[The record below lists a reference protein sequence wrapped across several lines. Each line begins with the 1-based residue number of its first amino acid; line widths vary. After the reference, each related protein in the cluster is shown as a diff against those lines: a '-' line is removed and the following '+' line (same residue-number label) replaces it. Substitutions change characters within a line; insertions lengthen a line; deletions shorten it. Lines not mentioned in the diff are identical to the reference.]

1 MSKQLLRLL
10 PGFGMAGLASRLAV
24 VLLAVAATAST
35 NASPVGKAQ
44 DHIGF
49 PYLSMQLAVDP
60 CLQAAPEWSRNN
72 EALGLIE
79 EAAKA
84 WPAGLCDDIAL
95 SARLRDLLYA
105 RRVAVARSQD
115 PFAVV
120 ALYQATDKQ
129 LGECTTLDC
138 LRKLLPSLA
147 QAFQE
152 LRNAAPAHDENRRPD
167 FMLNG
172 EPLAN
177 PGAWLLR
184 HAGLLA
190 DKDEW
195 CGADARDIEVVQRV
209 LRAGRPP
216 VVVASCWT
224 GGPEFPVWVL
234 EQGAQGWTLLLAL
247 EGGSNTFL
255 LATTSSQGYPD
266 LQNSQRISAGEH
278 NVQVLR
284 HGVSGYCEAI
294 AYMVSG
300 DGLEM
305 LAFDDPFETEDCVIK
320 EETR

>member
-1 MSKQLLRLL
+1 
-10 PGFGMAGLASRLAV
+10 MAGLASRLAV
-24 VLLAVAATAST
+24 VLLAVSAIAST
-35 NASPVGKAQ
+35 KASSSVEAQ
-44 DHIGF
+44 EYVGF
-49 PYLSMQLAVDP
+49 PYLSMRLAVDP
-60 CLQAAPEWSRNN
+60 CLQAAPEWSGNN
-72 EALGLIE
+72 EALGFIE

-138 LRKLLPSLA
+138 LRKLLSSMAPV
-147 QAFQE
+147 FQE
-152 LRNAAPAHDENRRPD
+152 LRNTAPAHDENRRPD

-172 EPLAN
+172 EPLAD

-184 HAGLLA
+184 HGGLLA
-190 DKDEW
+190 NQDEW
-195 CGADARDIEVVQRV
+195 CGSGARDIEVVQRV
-209 LRAGRPP
+209 LRVGQPP

-234 EQGAQGWTLLLAL
+234 EQDAQDWILLLAL
-247 EGGSNTFL
+247 EGGSNTYL

>member
-1 MSKQLLRLL
+1 MSKPLPRLLRGLR
-10 PGFGMAGLASRLAV
+10 MAGLASRLAV
-24 VLLAVAATAST
+24 VLLAVSAIAST
-35 NASPVGKAQ
+35 KASSSVEAQ
-44 DHIGF
+44 EYVGF
-49 PYLSMQLAVDP
+49 PYLSMRLAVDP
-60 CLQAAPEWSRNN
+60 CLQAAPEWSGNN
-72 EALGLIE
+72 EALGFIE

-95 SARLRDLLYA
+95 STRLRDLLYA

-120 ALYQATDKQ
+120 ALYRATDKQ

-138 LRKLLPSLA
+138 LRKLLSSMAPV
-147 QAFQE
+147 FQE
-152 LRNAAPAHDENRRPD
+152 LRNTAPAHDENRRPD

-172 EPLAN
+172 EPLAD

-184 HAGLLA
+184 VG
-190 DKDEW
+190 
-195 CGADARDIEVVQRV
+195 Q
-209 LRAGRPP
+209 PP

-234 EQGAQGWTLLLAL
+234 EQDAQDWILLLAL
-247 EGGSNTFL
+247 EGGSNTYL

-284 HGVSGYCEAI
+284 HGASGYCEAI
-294 AYMVSG
+294 AYTVSG

-305 LAFDDPFETEDCVIK
+305 LAFDDPFETEGCVTK